1 MTEKHKS
8 QTEDPEVAIQSA
20 IGRVEGFIMNNG
32 RSLLT
37 ALIVVVVVVGGFF
50 GYKYLISG
58 PRAESSSSPS
68 TRSRWR
74 STATATSPGSS
85 R

>member
-37 ALIVVVVVVGGFF
+37 ALIVVVVVFSD
-50 GYKYLISG
+50 IS
-58 PRAESSSSPS
+58 
-68 TRSRWR
+68 T
-74 STATATSPGSS
+74 
-85 R
+85 

>member
-37 ALIVVVVVVGGFF
+37 ALIVVVVVVVFSD
-50 GYKYLISG
+50 IS
-58 PRAESSSSPS
+58 
-68 TRSRWR
+68 T
-74 STATATSPGSS
+74 
-85 R
+85 

>member
-37 ALIVVVVVVGGFF
+37 ALIVVVVVFLVGGSWMLSTLQE
-50 GYKYLISG
+50 Y
-58 PRAESSSSPS
+58 
-68 TRSRWR
+68 TRSLF
-74 STATATSPGSS
+74 TMMLG
-85 R
+85 